1 MNCVGQVTGDEKY
14 EWLIL
19 NDVIRKSSIG
29 VGIVYWSRLSGS
41 FFGIRYLYLWYSHTI
56 SVSIKYDIYTRMDN
70 HSYNIMQLSL
80 YVG

>member
-19 NDVIRKSSIG
+19 NDIIRKSSIG

-56 SVSIKYDIYTRMDN
+56 SVSNDCVGGSR
-70 HSYNIMQLSL
+70 LCGVSL
-80 YVG
+80 A

>member
-19 NDVIRKSSIG
+19 KDVIRKSSIG
-29 VGIVYWSRLSGS
+29 VGIVYWARLSGS

-56 SVSIKYDIYTRMDN
+56 FVSNDWVGGSR
-70 HSYNIMQLSL
+70 LCGVSL
-80 YVG
+80 A